1 MLLALTGFPSAQT
14 RREIYVGDVRLKLG
28 ASQSSAIRDL
38 SKKYEVGLAGIWKH
52 GAELFLVREK
62 DLEIGAVSFRN
73 RRLVGTR
80 NILFSQTDS
89 GDFPEALYKAV
100 KSFTARAGTPCKI
113 ETASF
118 SESWHGVMFRCPAS
132 RLAVGI
138 STDQD
143 GKKTAGIS
151 EIIGDAE

>member
-73 RRLVGTR
+73 L
-80 NILFSQTDS
+80 LFSQTDS